1 VGIVCVLIMLGSVST
16 ALFVGILC
24 MLILFVGGVKGSH
37 LIKTI
42 GLAGGALVLIF
53 MLHLSFGVFPRMDT
67 ATSRIKRFFKSDEV
81 SQSAMTAE
89 QKQAKA
95 DETFQADMAKIAISS
110 APILGKGPG
119 KSTQRYVLP
128 HPYSDYIYTI
138 IVEEYGILGGSF
150 VLMLY
155 LWFLYRC
162 IMLMKTCKTVF
173 SSITVGGLG
182 LLITIQALL
191 HILVNV
197 GILPV
202 TGHTLPL
209 VSLGGTSL
217 IILSCA
223 FGIVLA
229 VSRTKESST
238 GAAAQAGVQGAAP
251 AEASAAAPVEG
262 EGNSVAGG
270 GNEQ

>member
-1 VGIVCVLIMLGSVST
+1 
-16 ALFVGILC
+16 
-24 MLILFVGGVKGSH
+24 
-37 LIKTI
+37 
-42 GLAGGALVLIF
+42 
-53 MLHLSFGVFPRMDT
+53 
-67 ATSRIKRFFKSDEV
+67 
-81 SQSAMTAE
+81 
-89 QKQAKA
+89 
-95 DETFQADMAKIAISS
+95 
-110 APILGKGPG
+110 
-119 KSTQRYVLP
+119 
-128 HPYSDYIYTI
+128 
-138 IVEEYGILGGSF
+138 
-150 VLMLY
+150 
-155 LWFLYRC
+155 
-162 IMLMKTCKTVF
+162 MKTCKTVF

-229 VSRTKESST
+229 VSRTKESSI
-238 GAAAQAGVQGAAP
+238 GAATQPGMATAAQT
-251 AEASAAAPVEG
+251 EATAAAPEG
-262 EGNSVAGG
+262 KGNSVAGG